1 MTLPASEIDLRE
13 RKCYYDE
20 TGMEIGEGDLLQVY
34 HFRHYIRKQKI
45 YMYHVA
51 ILEESQ
57 GTFWWAGKEY
67 NRHDGRGHYWLKAVA
82 NKETGIIRGTK
93 VISTVKWEDW
103 EKRRKAAKTLIK
115 SLTTTQ

>member
-1 MTLPASEIDLRE
+1 
-13 RKCYYDE
+13 
-20 TGMEIGEGDLLQVY
+20 
-34 HFRHYIRKQKI
+34 
-45 YMYHVA
+45 MYHVA

-115 SLTTTQ
+115 SLTTTQSPLHSPRQRSNGLKIWLTNLPIINGCHF